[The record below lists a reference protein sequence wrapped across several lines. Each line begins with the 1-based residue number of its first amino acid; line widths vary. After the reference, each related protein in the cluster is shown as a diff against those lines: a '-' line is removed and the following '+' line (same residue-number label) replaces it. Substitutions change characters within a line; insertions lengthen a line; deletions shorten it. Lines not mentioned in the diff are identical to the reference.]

1 MAGFLPNQSKRDA
14 FLAYLAGRVIK
25 LAANGLRPLFYIHYW
40 LFPRQRFL
48 LRSAPANP
56 APTQAATQSKQPR
69 NIKIPKILWQT
80 NYTNRVGLP
89 VKITQIW
96 NRLNAFDYSYCVH
109 TDQDQLTFIE
119 EHFPGKIHSLYKS
132 LSIGAAKA
140 DLWRLLVLYKYG
152 GVYIDMDAHL
162 VWPLGRIIEP
172 GVPEVFL
179 RYKNKESTNYFIASS
194 PGNPNI
200 KAIIDEVLTRIEHS
214 ESNNVYDITG
224 PGVFE
229 DVLANR
235 DHHWRLAQH
244 TCLQGNFSN
253 KFFQYLDKPDGI
265 WTLEQKERRV
275 VTR

>member
-1 MAGFLPNQSKRDA
+1 MPNRSKRDA
-14 FLAYLAGRVIK
+14 FFAYLAGRVIK

-40 LFPRQRFL
+40 LFPRQRFSL
-48 LRSAPANP
+48 LSTTSLDHIQAI
-56 APTQAATQSKQPR
+56 TQLQQQGNS
-69 NIKIPKILWQT
+69 KIPRVIWQT
-80 NYTNRVGLP
+80 NYTNRVSLP
-89 VKITQIW
+89 VKITQLW
-96 NRLNAFDYSYCVH
+96 NRLNAFGYSYCIH
-109 TDQDQLTFIE
+109 TDHDQLVFIE
-119 EHFPGKIHSLYKS
+119 KNFPGKICSLYKS
-132 LSIGAAKA
+132 LSIGAARA
-140 DLWRLLVLYKYG
+140 DLWRLLVLYKHG

-172 GVPEVFL
+172 GAPELFL

-200 KAIIDEVLTRIEHS
+200 KAIIDEVLARIEHS

-235 DHHWRLAQH
+235 QHHWRLTQH

-253 KFFQYLDKPDGI
+253 KFFQYLDKPEGI